1 MRGGVLFFVRIK
13 ILWMLCLAAGSFG
26 LTYHA
31 ASAAEAPI
39 PFQKEVNLIA
49 GVSQSGGTGLKSH
62 TTSALGFV
70 YFRAF
75 TPPEAGRFVLRML
88 ADTVVTGVKSSTQPL
103 LGLEPNTSASALLI
117 RFGFSGCYLPNAV
130 SMLCTDDGPRIT
142 WFQSGD
148 TSRHVLGS
156 FPLGLSAHLSVWEN
170 YPLHFRAEFGQWNFV
185 NRRFKNNSFMNLYW
199 LGAGY
204 AW

>member
-88 ADTVVTGVKSSTQPL
+88 ATRWSRVSSRAHSHCWASSQTQVHRP
-103 LGLEPNTSASALLI
+103 
-117 RFGFSGCYLPNAV
+117 C
-130 SMLCTDDGPRIT
+130 
-142 WFQSGD
+142 
-148 TSRHVLGS
+148 
-156 FPLGLSAHLSVWEN
+156 
-170 YPLHFRAEFGQWNFV
+170 
-185 NRRFKNNSFMNLYW
+185 
-199 LGAGY
+199 
-204 AW
+204 